1 MAHAPGF
8 ARLVALTRSILAQHL
23 GPAPIVALGD
33 AALSRRRF
41 MVGGTL
47 AGTAAV
53 LSGCTLEDEPAVDV
67 EIAVVGAGMAG
78 THCAY
83 RLAIAGLDVRL
94 YEATERVG
102 GRMWTS
108 RDGHPD
114 GQLAE
119 LGGELIDS
127 NHATLWCLSDEFGI
141 ELDDRSVG
149 APTGDT
155 WVVGGVVVPDAT
167 IVEQFTAVAAE
178 IAAAVEAADTD
189 DDAYATLDETTLA
202 DYLDEVVPVTSYPE
216 LHAVLTAAYRG
227 EFGLETSQQSALNL
241 IYLIGSDDPDPFR
254 IFGESDERWHA
265 HGGSDTFVTR
275 LAEGID
281 DDRIVLEHALTEL
294 HAVGDSYELVFTGP
308 EGELVVRARH
318 VVLAIPWTILRTI
331 ELGEA
336 GLSAEKRALI
346 DTLGYGA
353 NAKLMGWF
361 ADPLWRTQYGA
372 SGSLTSD
379 GPIQQTWDTAIGQT
393 GTAAVMTNF
402 LGGDAAAGMTAT
414 AVQSWWATTIL
425 PELDAIWPGVST
437 GFMADSPI
445 SMLWPSYA
453 WTLAS
458 YTCYLPGQWAT
469 WATEGEREGNVHF
482 CGEHCSADF
491 QGWMEGAAETGALVA
506 AALIEEYGA
515 ELSPE
520 LSCILASK
528 LVVEQPGFDGKLSAR
543 PRWRARRAA
552 LRRAAAELHARRR
565 ALQPKLAKPMRP

>member
-8 ARLVALTRSILAQHL
+8 ARLVVLTRSILARHL
-23 GPAPIVALGD
+23 GPAPSVVLSE

-41 MVGGTL
+41 MVGGAM

-53 LSGCTLEDEPAVDV
+53 LSGCSPAEDEPAVDV

-83 RLAIAGLDVRL
+83 RLALAGLDVRL
-94 YEATERVG
+94 YEATSRVG

-108 RDGHPD
+108 RDGHPE

-127 NHATLWCLSDEFGI
+127 NHATLWCLSDELGI
-141 ELDDRSVG
+141 VLDDRSVG
-149 APTGDT
+149 APSGDT
-155 WVVGGVVVPDAT
+155 WVVGGVVVPDGT
-167 IVEQFTAVAAE
+167 IVEQFTAVAPE
-178 IAAAVEAADTD
+178 IAAAVEAADSD

-202 DYLDEVVPVTSYPE
+202 DYLDEVVPASSYPE

-241 IYLIGSDDPDPFR
+241 IYLVGSDDPDPFR

-265 HGGSDTFVTR
+265 HTGSESFVTR

-281 DDRIVLEHALTEL
+281 AERIVLEHALTEL
-294 HAVGDSYELVFTGP
+294 RAVGDVYELLFEGP
-308 EGELVVRARH
+308 EGEVMVRARH
-318 VVLAIPWTILRTI
+318 VVLAIPWTILRTV

-336 GLSAEKRALI
+336 GLSAEKRGLI

-379 GPIQQTWDTAIGQT
+379 GAIQQTWDTSLGQD
-393 GTAAVMTNF
+393 GTAGVMTNF
-402 LGGDAAAGMTAT
+402 LGGDTAANMSAS
-414 AVQSWWATTIL
+414 AVEGWWSSTIL
-425 PELDAIWPGVST
+425 PELDAIWPGVAE
-437 GFMADSPI
+437 GFVADSSI
-445 SMLWPSYA
+445 AMLWPSYA

-469 WATEGEREGNVHF
+469 WATEGEREGNIHF

-515 ELSPE
+515 EISAE
-520 LSCILASK
+520 LGCILASK
-528 LVVEQPGFDGKLSAR
+528 LVVEQPGFDGKLSTR
-543 PRWRARRAA
+543 PRWRSRRAA
-552 LRRAAAELHARRR
+552 LGRAAAELHARRR
-565 ALQPKLAKPMRP
+565 ELVEQPQR